1 MRKKQFR
8 VEIFKEFINSW
19 KFKILIAMSFIIT
32 FFVMTNYGLNKSY
45 SVAMLTVLTSNIY
58 LVCGL
63 FLPLLV
69 TTINIYNI
77 FNDNHFLSIRIKSK
91 KEKTKELLKNI
102 FYSNSLMFL
111 IVILILLVGLNLM
124 CASNLEFMNSYQFYN
139 IPNIIYIIF
148 YIIRLYVIL
157 MIVSLFNGFMLSKIS
172 PKLVIFLNV
181 VFYGIMFIYPY
192 APITEG
198 RTSILDTS
206 PLIFEYLNL
215 NSYST
220 FITEI
225 LCSIFSLLLPILL
238 LKIILNLNF
247 KKNNINSFKYLILN
261 DISYTVNTKK
271 TLLIFYFAY
280 LIIYSLVKIFVM
292 KYDDIGF
299 NVVLGLQAD
308 INQNFLNVIS
318 FFINSLLFILIG
330 VMLVVK
336 DLSKNKSNIFLRI
349 NKTKWIILKVISI
362 IIQFS
367 CLLALGYLTTFVIF
381 ALFDSVPSNVIT
393 LYFTNLIV
401 FLSLTLITLIMI
413 YGNIIF
419 KLLIALG
426 LILLIYFNH
435 ICISNIVTFIPY
447 LIIAL
452 IALIIFSVLFFK
464 KKIYKM
470 FESEVLK

>member
-393 LYFTNLIV
+393 LYFTNLII
-401 FLSLTLITLIMI
+401 FLSLTLIILIMI
-413 YGNIIF
+413 YGNIVF

-426 LILLIYFNH
+426 LIILICFNYM
-435 ICISNIVTFIPY
+435 CISNIVKFCPY
-447 LIIAL
+447 LLIAL

>member
-1 MRKKQFR
+1 MLKGQFR
-8 VEIFKEFINSW
+8 KEIFSKYINLW
-19 KFKILIAMSFIIT
+19 IFKTIMVLSLLLVFYVI
-32 FFVMTNYGLNKSY
+32 TNYCLDKSY
-45 SVAMLTVLTSNIY
+45 ATASLTSLTLPAY
-58 LVCGL
+58 LILGL
-63 FLPLLV
+63 FLPLLI
-69 TTINIYNI
+69 TTVNIYNI
-77 FNDNHFLSIRIKSK
+77 FNNNYFLSIRLSSK
-91 KEKTKELLKNI
+91 KEKMKELLKNI
-102 FYSNSLMFL
+102 LYSNSIMFL
-111 IVILILLVGLNLM
+111 IITVILLIGLNLT
-124 CASNLEFMNSYQFYN
+124 CASNLEFMDNYQFYN

-148 YIIRLYVIL
+148 YIVRLYFIS
-157 MIVSLFNGFMLSKIS
+157 MIVSLFNGFMLSKFP

-181 VFYGIMFIYPY
+181 VFYGIIFIYPY
-192 APITEG
+192 VPITEG

-206 PLIFEYLNL
+206 PLIFEYLQL

-271 TLLIFYFAY
+271 PLLIFYFAY
-280 LIIYSLVKIFVM
+280 LIIYSLIKIFVM

-349 NKTKWIILKVISI
+349 DKTKWTILKIISI

-367 CLLALGYLTTFVIF
+367 CLLALGYLTTFIVF
-381 ALFDSVPSNVIT
+381 TLFDSIPSNIMT

-401 FLSLTLITLIMI
+401 FLSLTLLILIMI

-426 LILLIYFNH
+426 LIILICFNH
-435 ICISNIVTFIPY
+435 MCISNIVKFSPY
-447 LIIAL
+447 LMIVLII
-452 IALIIFSVLFFK
+452 IIIFSVLFFK
-464 KKIYKM
+464 KNIHKM